1 MININND
8 ISINENE
15 ITEEFVRSSGPG
27 GQNVNKVSTA
37 VQLRFGVINSPSL
50 PEDIKHR
57 LVKIAGKRIT
67 NEGVLVINARQ
78 YRTQEKNRQ
87 DALNRLVELIRNAS
101 VAPKKRKKT
110 TPSSESKKERVE
122 AKRRR
127 SQIKGLRQQKNFNIE
142 D

>member
-1 MININND
+1 MIKITES
-8 ISINENE
+8 IYINEND

-37 VQLRFGVINSPSL
+37 VQLRFNVAGSSSL
-50 PEDIKHR
+50 PDEVKNRLIK
-57 LVKIAGKRIT
+57 ASGNRIT

-87 DALNRLVELIRNAS
+87 DALNRLIELISKAAIS
-101 VAPKKRKKT
+101 PKNRKKT
-110 TPSSESKKERVE
+110 APSAVAKKERLE
-122 AKRRR
+122 RKKRR
-127 SQIKGLRQQKNFNIE
+127 SQVKGLRQQKSFEE